1 MTLKDLFPG
10 ERAAIVAEIGINHNG
25 NRDSAEEMIRAAAAS
40 GADSV
45 KFQTY
50 NPESMYSVYTKSL
63 MESGKEAYPDRAIIN
78 FFAQF
83 YFSPDDLAYLKRIA
97 DELKIHF
104 FSSPFDLESV
114 DILEKLD
121 VPLYKVAS
129 SEVTNIRLLKAI
141 AATGKPVL
149 LSTGMT
155 HESEIAE
162 AVRIFDEAGCDCAVL
177 HCVSLY
183 PLDEKHMNLSRMS
196 YLAKRF
202 SRPVG
207 FSDHSKDIAAAI
219 AAAFMG
225 ASVIEKHFTLGGEY
239 RCPDENVSIDPEGL
253 ARRVSELERVRMMR
267 GSGEVSFAEEEGAV
281 AKGARRSL
289 YARTDIAAGA
299 VLTESDIVEKR
310 PGVGIP
316 ADKFYSYVGKRSRK
330 NIPRDF
336 LLHDEYFE

>member
-1 MTLKDLFPG
+1 MTLKDLFPAN
-10 ERAAIVAEIGINHNG
+10 RAAVVAEIGINHNG
-25 NRDSAEEMIRAAAAS
+25 NRDSAEEMIRAAAAA

-63 MESGKEAYPDRAIIN
+63 MESGKEEYPDRGVIN

-83 YFSPDDLAYLKRIA
+83 YFSPEDLVYLKKVA
-97 DELKIHF
+97 DEEGVHF

-114 DILEKLD
+114 ELLESLN

-141 AATGKPVL
+141 AATKKPVL

-155 HESEIAE
+155 HEHEIAA
-162 AVRIFDEAGCDCAVL
+162 AVRIFDEAGCDIAIL

-183 PLDEKHMNLSRMS
+183 PLDERNMNLSRMS

-202 SRPVG
+202 GKAVG
-207 FSDHSKDIAAAI
+207 FSDHSRDIAAAVS
-219 AAAFMG
+219 AAFMG
-225 ASVIEKHFTLGGEY
+225 AAVIEKHFTLGGDY
-239 RCPDENVSIDPEGL
+239 HCPDENVSITPDDISRLIG
-253 ARRVSELERVRMMR
+253 ELERVQTML
-267 GSGEVSFAEEEGAV
+267 GTGEVSFAEEEGV
-281 AKGARRSL
+281 IAKSARRSL
-289 YARTDIAAGA
+289 YARVDIPAGK
-299 VLTESDIVEKR
+299 VLAESDIIEKR